1 MSNLTTLSN
10 SKPIA
15 ETKNNTTFP
24 INWKE
29 LVRAGP
35 QIFQL
40 YLQYLY
46 DGQVRY
52 GPRTIVFMQVGMFHE
67 MYGVEN
73 ETMNV
78 GLVSQMA
85 HDLNIQMTRRKKS
98 VIENS
103 PKNYLMAGFP
113 SVHLDRYINIL
124 VEEDWT
130 VIVVDQIEQD
140 PKFLSGN
147 DKMIS
152 GKMALK
158 NKVATSG
165 VSADVS
171 TGTATNNKNNADS
184 FMGLTDVF
192 AATTIEEVEEGEDE
206 GDEGEEGATED
217 SDLAKAKPK
226 TKAKT
231 TATSKTSTLTTAKAK
246 KIVSRAITRVAS
258 PSTFVEKTMKSD
270 NNFLVS
276 LFLRE
281 DKFVHKKPGQAL
293 SIVAVNGTMLLS
305 VGCSAI
311 DLTTGENYSYEVY
324 SNVEDPGLAIDEAF
338 RFICT
343 FTPREIVINS
353 ENLHKYTED
362 SLISKLELHNI
373 SHHIDLNH
381 VRPDFKK
388 ISYQNTVLKKCF
400 PGSGALSPLEYLDM
414 EVKSLAALSYIL
426 MLQYAYEHNEKLI
439 DNLPK
444 PKILETYSSSSSSNT
459 LNKSRPKNL
468 VLANNTI
475 NQLNLIPEAGS
486 TANSNNHSGSK
497 IFRSVLTV
505 INKTST
511 AMGSRLLRHKFLNPI
526 TDPDLLEEHYS
537 QIEEL
542 RRILPVSVLK
552 NKNTSHSSQN
562 DSKDVSS
569 TSKNK
574 EINEVSIWSF
584 IESHMRIKDVERMNR
599 KINLKTI
606 QPLEWIELDQDL
618 TKVNQLVDIINR
630 ANVLKSFLKEKENLS
645 LITDLANLQTY
656 YKSILDLDEAAKY
669 TLAGVEDNFFKPKFD
684 EELDNIGFKIKHYEQ
699 FFKTM
704 TRSLS
709 NMVTPGTDYVSLKR
723 SEGGY
728 CLNITKTRYAQLK
741 AKFKDPLNFT
751 IDNTTYTILAN
762 DLIDRP
768 VSSKSSNL
776 NVYNECLTKMS
787 LELGLLHEE
796 LRLRVIEK
804 YYGFLEDFS
813 KRFGQVLTRVSQFV
827 ARIDVL
833 KSIAKVADEYNYCKP
848 EIVRSSDESLKDDVY
863 KEEPSSFIEA
873 TNLRHPI
880 IERINQAV
888 KYVPHNICLGR
899 LPTTSSNIP
908 TTASSNIPTVSSN
921 ISTATSNNAN
931 QEVGPTHNKK
941 SEDSKEV
948 QDGMIV
954 YGMNASG
961 KSSLMKSVGVN
972 LILAQAGFYVP
983 ATSFKFYPYE
993 QILTRII
1000 GDDNLFKGQSSFE
1013 VEMIELRGIL
1023 SRARN
1028 QRCLV
1033 LADEVSRGTE
1043 SLSGV
1048 SIVAA
1053 SAITLAKARVSFIF
1067 TSHLH
1072 QVSTM
1077 PRVKNLKNVNC
1088 YHLKVMYDEKTGALI
1103 YDRNLTEG
1111 PGDPVYGLEV
1121 LKGMGMNPEFIELAH
1136 EIRKEIMAV
1145 PPSIVTMRQ
1154 SKYNTN
1160 LYMTECQ
1167 VCKGPADDT
1176 HHINGQCTADD
1187 KGFIDHFHK
1196 NVLSNLVPLCKKCHL
1211 AAHGCGEQTLKIN
1224 GYKETSEGLV
1234 FSYDWTPKDSPTSD
1248 LQRRRQKSI

>member
-10 SKPIA
+10 SKPIV

-140 PKFLSGN
+140 PKL
-147 DKMIS
+147 
-152 GKMALK
+152 ALR

-165 VSADVS
+165 VSGYGATKED
-171 TGTATNNKNNADS
+171 TGVLTGSMGTTNANSNADS

-192 AATTIEEVEEGEDE
+192 AATTIEEVEEAEDE
-206 GDEGEEGATED
+206 ADEGEEGAED

-231 TATSKTSTLTTAKAK
+231 TAISKTSTSTTSKPK

-444 PKILETYSSSSSSNT
+444 PKILETYSSSGT
-459 LNKSRPKNL
+459 LNNSRPKNL

-475 NQLNLIPEAGS
+475 NQLNLIPEVGS

-526 TDPDLLEEHYS
+526 TDPDILEEHYS

-552 NKNTSHSSQN
+552 NKDISHSSQN
-562 DSKDVSS
+562 DSKDASS

-584 IESHMRIKDVERMNR
+584 LESHMRIKDVERMNR

-618 TKVNQLVDIINR
+618 TKVNQLVDIVNR

-645 LITDLANLQTY
+645 LIADLANLQTY

-751 IDNTTYTILAN
+751 IDNTTYTVLAN

-813 KRFGQVLTRVSQFV
+813 RRFGQVLTRVSQFV

-833 KSIAKVADEYNYCKP
+833 KSMAKVADEYNYCKP

-899 LPTTSSNIP
+899 LPTASSNIP
-908 TTASSNIPTVSSN
+908 TTASNTSGIKELSQEHTDQK
-921 ISTATSNNAN
+921 ISET
-931 QEVGPTHNKK
+931 K
-941 SEDSKEV
+941 DV

-1248 LQRRRQKSI
+1248 V